1 MKLEFP
7 LKPPGAHLW
16 EQELTDAGWPG
27 SGLGRLPAPHAARAF
42 QHLRVPIN
50 QSRTGALPMTPQ
62 AVIPSNPPALSFLAV
77 SMQHSA
83 PPCDILGRDTEGD

>member
-7 LKPPGAHLW
+7 LKPPGTRLW

-27 SGLGRLPAPHAARAF
+27 SGLGRPPAPHAARAF
-42 QHLRVPIN
+42 QHLCVPIN
-50 QSRTGALPMTPQ
+50 QSRTVALPMTPQ
-62 AVIPSNPPALSFLAV
+62 TVIPSNPPALSFLAV

-83 PPCDILGRDTEGD
+83 PPCDILGRDTVGD